1 MIFPICLSVKK
12 YIGILGKSVCGGVK
26 LILHNELINYIGYIS
41 IIPRYK
47 RIAYTCTSYFNPISG
62 TCVMNPVFKRQ
73 LLHVQGIYMFLTG
86 FIKIEWDTL
95 NVSTL

>member
-12 YIGILGKSVCGGVK
+12 YIGILGKSVCVGGRGG
-26 LILHNELINYIGYIS
+26 LIFHNELIIILGTYHTKIKESHIVLYIL
-41 IIPRYK
+41 
-47 RIAYTCTSYFNPISG
+47 YFNPISG

-73 LLHVQGIYMFLTG
+73 VLQGMYMFLTG
-86 FIKIEWDTL
+86 LIYIIEWDTL